1 MVLVPMN
8 TPGITV
14 QQHRALS
21 GEISCTVFYDDV
33 RVPDGLR
40 VGEVNGGWKVI
51 TDSLAGERI
60 AMGDIAAVLH
70 RQLDDLLAHA
80 REDSGTAV
88 GPRGS
93 HARALVTE
101 LAVGVQATRVLV
113 AAGLRAAGGGTVERL
128 AAPMAGVLAGELPE
142 RFGEAVPDILGPDAA
157 LSASAPGV
165 LGGGLRVR
173 PAAVRHVRR
182 RRRHERHPARHDRPR
197 PGPAPLTACPGR
209 SAGPA
214 A

>member
-1 MVLVPMN
+1 M
-8 TPGITV
+8 
-14 QQHRALS
+14 
-21 GEISCTVFYDDV
+21 
-33 RVPDGLR
+33 
-40 VGEVNGGWKVI
+40 GEVNGGWKVI

-142 RFGEAVPDILGPDAA
+142 R
-157 LSASAPGV
+157 SARRSRTSSAPTPRCRHQHPACSA
-165 LGGGLRVR
+165 GGLRVR